1 MCFPFIISGQN
12 KFNKHFDSKNIS
24 VLELNLP
31 WISSI
36 NITNSKSEFI
46 EVGYTTR
53 GEYKNF
59 TFLSSKLKGDSLFV
73 EEKLVSN
80 STNFNDKLSV
90 HKNHSTSLNI
100 SLPEKLIL
108 QLYVEN
114 ASTNIYGKV
123 YSIIISQ
130 PRGEIYLSEWNSPGL
145 IKTIS
150 ADIIFNNPNIKIL
163 SNSKNKLNCG
173 ESDSH
178 DFLEIKSVS
187 GKINCITF

>member
-1 MCFPFIISGQN
+1 MCFPFIIYGQN
-12 KFNKHFDSKNIS
+12 KFNKQFDSKNIS
-24 VLELNLP
+24 VLDLTLP
-31 WISSI
+31 WISSV
-36 NITNSKSEFI
+36 NITNSMTEFI
-46 EVGYTTR
+46 EVDYTSR

-59 TFLSSKLKGDSLFV
+59 TFLSSKLKGDSLFI
-73 EEKLVSN
+73 EEKLVHN
-80 STNFNDKLSV
+80 SINFNDKLSV

>member
-1 MCFPFIISGQN
+1 MCFPFIINGQN

-24 VLELNLP
+24 ILELNLP

-46 EVGYTTR
+46 EVDYTTR

-59 TFLSSKLKGDSLFV
+59 TFLYSKLKRDSLFIK
-73 EEKLVSN
+73 EKLISN
-80 STNFNDKLSV
+80 SIKFNDKLSV
-90 HKNHSTSLNI
+90 HKNLSTSLNI
-100 SLPEKLIL
+100 SLPKKLIL

-123 YSIIISQ
+123 RSINISQ
-130 PRGEIYLSEWNSPGL
+130 SRGEIYLSEWNSPGL
-145 IKTIS
+145 INTIS

-163 SNSKNKLNCG
+163 SNLKKKINCE
-173 ESDSH
+173 ESNSH
-178 DFLEIKSVS
+178 DVLEIKSVS
-187 GKINCITF
+187 GKINCILF